1 MPPRNR
7 NAALQTLNFL
17 VAILLAV
24 IPLLLSS
31 LLDDPQPYHDSALTG
46 QMRYDEL
53 MNSDNPNLFLD
64 VTRMSKECFILLL
77 DFMRTRG
84 SLMDSNHICA
94 GQKLMIFITMLK
106 GKKNREIHYMWQHS
120 GSTISYILDEVLA
133 AFELV
138 QDRLMIAPTIG
149 VPDEIRNDPRFFPF
163 FENCRGALDGS
174 HIDCFTT
181 DPLYRNRKKTMSQNV
196 LAVVNFDLIF
206 SYVLAG
212 IHIYIYMYLYLYT
225 YIQTYI

>member
-1 MPPRNR
+1 
-7 NAALQTLNFL
+7 
-17 VAILLAV
+17 
-24 IPLLLSS
+24 
-31 LLDDPQPYHDSALTG
+31 
-46 QMRYDEL
+46 
-53 MNSDNPNLFLD
+53 
-64 VTRMSKECFILLL
+64 MSKECFILLL

-106 GKKNREIHYMWQHS
+106 GKTNREIHYMWQHS
-120 GSTISYILDEVLA
+120 GSTISHIVDEVLA

-138 QDRLMIAPTIG
+138 QDLLTIAPTIG

-163 FENCRGALDGS
+163 FENCRGAVGGS

-212 IHIYIYMYLYLYT
+212 IHIYI
-225 YIQTYI
+225 